1 MENQLSREGGLDSH
15 YGEPIIKRVRAGFPL
30 TDFTQPHVCAYPTP
44 GPRYLRPYVIGFF
57 CVQWIETRGGLLFI
71 LLILVELW
79 TITAWKQNISFR
91 RNMSGQ
97 RATCIYLWMFL
108 LQIIIFQVALES

>member
-1 MENQLSREGGLDSH
+1 MENQLSREGGLDSHYGEPIIKRGRVVFPLWRTNYQEGECWIPIMENQLSREGGLDSH

-57 CVQWIETRGGLLFI
+57 CVQ
-71 LLILVELW
+71 
-79 TITAWKQNISFR
+79 
-91 RNMSGQ
+91 
-97 RATCIYLWMFL
+97 
-108 LQIIIFQVALES
+108 

>member
-1 MENQLSREGGLDSH
+1 MLRKHRTKTDSFSSFDYICIPIMENQLSREGGLDSH

-57 CVQWIETRGGLLFI
+57 CVQ
-71 LLILVELW
+71 
-79 TITAWKQNISFR
+79 
-91 RNMSGQ
+91 
-97 RATCIYLWMFL
+97 
-108 LQIIIFQVALES
+108 